1 VPVQTSCADE
11 QDLVTEA
18 LGDCRF
24 ALPNLPT
31 GADGQHLQV
40 LIVPDPGGYAEMQ
53 TFGAPCTRFDPDH
66 SAWFIDYQSSPPEII
81 LCSCSCAHL
90 AEGGRL
96 VVIYGCGGG
105 PVWMG

>member
-1 VPVQTSCADE
+1 
-11 QDLVTEA
+11 
-18 LGDCRF
+18 
-24 ALPNLPT
+24 
-31 GADGQHLQV
+31 V